1 MQLIQYDSEPYDIGI
16 IILNESLQ
24 ERETTL

>member
-1 MQLIQYDSEPYDIGI
+1 MQLIQYDSETYDIVI

-24 ERETTL
+24 GKETTL